1 MDFLNLLAASWL
13 QFMVHDW
20 LSHGSGMPGQEI
32 RIPLESHDRWAARTA
47 GDEMLV
53 RRSKPSTAATAP
65 PGVPVFDNTETH
77 WWDGSQIY
85 GSTPARQARLREG
98 AGGRLTMG
106 ADGLLPLDERAGV
119 DLTGVNGNWWLG
131 LALMHTI
138 FAREH
143 NRICDM
149 LAAAHP
155 DWDDDRLFETAR
167 RVNAAVMAKIHT
179 VEWTPAVVPHKTVA
193 RAMHGNWYGLL
204 GPGIGRMLRRVT
216 RNDVLTGILG
226 SRCDDNGV
234 PFSLTEEFVAV
245 YRMHP
250 LLPDTLALRNGAG
263 WEPFAMTDVT
273 GPAARALM
281 QSRSLADLIA
291 SLGHIRPGKLALH
304 NYPDTLRDL
313 HRPTAG
319 VGSERRIDLAA
330 VDVVRDRERGIP
342 RYNDFRRMLRLEPVG
357 SFTDLTGG
365 DADLGCEIEAVY
377 GDMER
382 VDLMIGLYAEPLLP
396 GFGFSETAFRIFILM
411 ASRRLKAD
419 PYFTDD
425 FRPEVYSAEGMQWI
439 ADATMSGVIAR
450 TVPELAGAL
459 AGVDNPF
466 APWGPEPNFN

>member
-1 MDFLNLLAASWL
+1 
-13 QFMVHDW
+13 
-20 LSHGSGMPGQEI
+20 
-32 RIPLESHDRWAARTA
+32 
-47 GDEMLV
+47 
-53 RRSKPSTAATAP
+53 
-65 PGVPVFDNTETH
+65 
-77 WWDGSQIY
+77 
-85 GSTPARQARLREG
+85 
-98 AGGRLTMG
+98 
-106 ADGLLPLDERAGV
+106 
-119 DLTGVNGNWWLG
+119 
-131 LALMHTI
+131 
-138 FAREH
+138 
-143 NRICDM
+143 
-149 LAAAHP
+149 
-155 DWDDDRLFETAR
+155 
-167 RVNAAVMAKIHT
+167 
-179 VEWTPAVVPHKTVA
+179 
-193 RAMHGNWYGLL
+193 
-204 GPGIGRMLRRVT
+204 MLRRVT